1 MSNLSQLETIVEK
14 AFEERDTVNASTKG
28 EIREAVEHALD
39 LLDQGKVRVAER
51 ESDGTWKVHQWL
63 KKAVLLSFRLN
74 SMGIISG
81 GPDGSNWWDKVPSK
95 FDNWKSEDFQNA
107 GFRAVPNAIVRRSA
121 YIAPNVV
128 LMPSFVN
135 IGAYV
140 GEGTM
145 VDTWATVG
153 SCAQIG
159 KHVHLSGG
167 AGIGGVLEPLQ
178 AGPTIIEDN
187 CFIGARSE
195 VVEGCIVREGAVLG
209 MGVFI
214 SRSTKIIDRA
224 TGEIFYGE
232 VPAYSVVVAGTLP
245 GKPLPNG
252 EMGPSLYCAVIVKR
266 VDEKTRSKTSVNE
279 LLRD

>member
-39 LLDQGKVRVAER
+39 LLDHGKVRVAER
-51 ESDGTWKVHQWL
+51 ESDGNWKVHQWL

-245 GKPLPNG
+245 GKPLPSG

>member
-39 LLDQGKVRVAER
+39 LLDHGKVRVAER
-51 ESDGTWKVHQWL
+51 ESDGNWKVHQWL

-195 VVEGCIVREGAVLG
+195 VVEGCI
-209 MGVFI
+209 
-214 SRSTKIIDRA
+214 
-224 TGEIFYGE
+224 
-232 VPAYSVVVAGTLP
+232 
-245 GKPLPNG
+245 
-252 EMGPSLYCAVIVKR
+252 
-266 VDEKTRSKTSVNE
+266 
-279 LLRD
+279 LL